1 MIKGKKGWIGLLVVA
16 VIAVSFFSGLFDG
29 MDEET
34 EPTSPDVELLPGN
47 AQTAPDVAPQAML
60 DAILSRY
67 AGEVVLVD
75 LWATWCEPCKNA
87 IRKLEPLKAN
97 RFKDVKFVY
106 ITDSTS
112 PKEDWTSMIPGING
126 DHYYLNGAGVDVI
139 LEQLGSGGYPTYL
152 IVDRNGKRS
161 DVFIG
166 YKGET
171 MLRQLDAALK

>member
-1 MIKGKKGWIGLLVVA
+1 MKSKKGWIILLVVA
-16 VIAVSFFSGLFDG
+16 VIAVSFFSGFFDG
-29 MDEET
+29 DEES
-34 EPTSPDVELLPGN
+34 EPQYPDVEILSSN
-47 AQTAPDVAPQAML
+47 AQKAPDVAPQAML

-75 LWATWCEPCKNA
+75 LWATWCDPCKKA
-87 IRKLEPLKAN
+87 IEKLEPLKAN

-106 ITDSTS
+106 ITDRTS
-112 PKEDWTSMIPGING
+112 PQEDWNSMIPNING

-152 IVDRNGKRS
+152 IVDRNGNRS
-161 DVFIG
+161 ETFIG

>member
-1 MIKGKKGWIGLLVVA
+1 MKSKKGWIILLVVA
-16 VIAVSFFSGLFDG
+16 VIAVSFFSGFFDG
-29 MDEET
+29 YEESD
-34 EPTSPDVELLPGN
+34 PQYPDVEILSGN
-47 AQTAPDVAPQAML
+47 AQKAPDVAPQAML

-87 IRKLEPLKAN
+87 IQKLEPLKAN

-106 ITDSTS
+106 ITDRTS
-112 PKEDWTSMIPGING
+112 PQEDWNSMIPNING

-152 IVDRNGKRS
+152 IVDRNGNRS
-161 DVFIG
+161 ETFIG